1 MPLKITY
8 GGYIMKISASFIP
21 VALIYSLLLSFAAFA
36 EDFTG
41 KTIRLGV
48 DPTFPP
54 LEFKTSQGKL
64 TGFGVEIAEALCNEM
79 KANCVWVES
88 NWDGMIPGLL
98 TRKFDAIASSMTV
111 TPAREKQIA
120 FTDKIS
126 NAPTWLVAHK
136 NLSLRPTA
144 SALKGKTVGV
154 QQGSSQEAY
163 ANAIWRT
170 EGVNVISYSS
180 QMEVNED
187 LANGRLDAS
196 LMASLAATDFFN
208 TPVGKNFTRQGEQL
222 PYTPLLGEGD
232 AIGLRKEDVALRDAF
247 NKALQ
252 TIISNGTYKKINLRY
267 FDYDIYGS
275 DT

>member
-1 MPLKITY
+1 
-8 GGYIMKISASFIP
+8 MKISASFIP
-21 VALIYSLLLSFAAFA
+21 VVLICLLPLSYAAYA

-54 LEFKTSQGKL
+54 LEFKTPQGKL
-64 TGFGVEIAEALCNEM
+64 TGFGVEIAEALCNEI
-79 KANCVWVES
+79 KANCIWVES

-111 TPAREKQIA
+111 TPTREKQIA

-126 NAPTWLVAHK
+126 NAPTWLIAHK
-136 NLSLRPTA
+136 NLSLVPTA
-144 SALKGKTVGV
+144 DSLKGKTIGV

-163 ANAIWRT
+163 ANAIWRS

-208 TPVGKNFTRQGEQL
+208 TPVGKDFTRQGKQL
-222 PYTPLLGEGD
+222 QYSPLLGKGD
-232 AIGLRKEDVALRDAF
+232 AIGLRKEDIALRDAF
-247 NKALQ
+247 NQALQ
-252 TIISNGTYKKINLRY
+252 TIISNGTYKKINLKY
-267 FDYDIYGS
+267 FDYDVYGS
-275 DT
+275 DK